1 MCPVVIWKTFELS
14 SVNCSFNISAPNT
27 DHSLVLTGIL
37 WTRDVAGLVR
47 KKMALLTTVLMF
59 IVLFTMRTLACVPM
73 EMSKSLHHY
82 LLVMWC
88 HMVLYRCQYL
98 HRTAGDTERRYH
110 LRYYKTS
117 TCVYET
123 DSRGFC
129 VKNGPHCAFAHGP
142 HDLRPPVYDVRELQG
157 VSDEEERGSLVGSLE
172 RDKGVLLE
180 DPRWQGI

>member
-1 MCPVVIWKTFELS
+1 MQYMMKIL
-14 SVNCSFNISAPNT
+14 
-27 DHSLVLTGIL
+27 DYVL
-37 WTRDVAGLVR
+37 
-47 KKMALLTTVLMF
+47 
-59 IVLFTMRTLACVPM
+59 M
-73 EMSKSLHHY
+73 EMSKLILHHHY
-82 LLVMWC
+82 ASC
-88 HMVLYRCQYL
+88 DQYYYSCQYL

-157 VSDEEERGSLVGSLE
+157 LTDDDDKGSLVGSLE

-180 DPRWQGI
+180 DPRWQGN

>member
-1 MCPVVIWKTFELS
+1 
-14 SVNCSFNISAPNT
+14 
-27 DHSLVLTGIL
+27 
-37 WTRDVAGLVR
+37 
-47 KKMALLTTVLMF
+47 
-59 IVLFTMRTLACVPM
+59 
-73 EMSKSLHHY
+73 MSHVTH
-82 LLVMWC
+82 C
-88 HMVLYRCQYL
+88 HMISLNRCQYL

-157 VSDEEERGSLVGSLE
+157 LTDEDEKGSLVGSLE

-180 DPRWQGI
+180 DPRWQGNDRYM